1 MKIYE
6 DSALTLVIKSEQ
18 GEKQYF
24 SVLFL
29 TGNTKKGPCAAK
41 LIEDIRCPYFGY
53 CLRCVALF

>member
-29 TGNTKKGPCAAK
+29 TGNTKRVPVR
-41 LIEDIRCPYFGY
+41 LNL
-53 CLRCVALF
+53 LRISGVRISVIVCVV